1 MQFNLLIE
9 NIFIVDG
16 KSSKVIGTEYE
27 NDYNISYKYIEDD
40 KEFVIIDELPNVDK
54 SFIHIEELNNKII
67 NLTKFRVNK
76 YQLYQSIIAK
86 LNKEFIYL
94 ISNQNSID
102 YKNQIRLIRM
112 KYH

>member
-9 NIFIVDG
+9 NNSIVDG

-27 NDYNISYKYIEDD
+27 NDYNRLYKYIKDN

-54 SFIHIEELNNKII
+54 SFIHIEELNDKII
-67 NLTKFRVNK
+67 NLTRFPFNK
-76 YQLYQSIIAK
+76 YQLYQCIIVK
-86 LNKEFIYL
+86 FDKEFIYL

-112 KYH
+112 NYH